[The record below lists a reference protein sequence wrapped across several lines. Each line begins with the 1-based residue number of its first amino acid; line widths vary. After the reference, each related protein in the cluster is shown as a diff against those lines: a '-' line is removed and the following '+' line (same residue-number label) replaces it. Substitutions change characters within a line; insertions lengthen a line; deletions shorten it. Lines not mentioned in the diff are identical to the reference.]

1 MPIWLL
7 KTRIE
12 HVMSF
17 IKIWKYYQSSKN
29 LSDEEL
35 KDRIRKLRGEGKR
48 ETLKQVSANHLG
60 CNVMILKVT
69 IKVKMYVKA
78 NAQVALA
85 FLYAETEKNM
95 DNTIIKSEM
104 VEKTGVFS
112 KDMSKRYELTIKIQ
126 AKKEKSILVLCLN
139 PASDNLQVVD
149 TTTNY
154 LMNNLFSMGYTTITI
169 CNLFASICPKLIAS
183 SLGDNSDNKN
193 YIREVVERD
202 FQNILIGYGN
212 TFANNKKII
221 AKKAEIE
228 KMLISKGR
236 KVVELVDESELYS
249 RLKTIH
255 PLFAGQRFSGKWKF
269 RKHVFLE
276 ETEKEQESKCI

>member
-1 MPIWLL
+1 MEEPMY
-7 KTRIE
+7 TSE
-12 HVMSF
+12 YFGSF
-17 IKIWKYYQSSKN
+17 NMQK
-29 LSDEEL
+29 
-35 KDRIRKLRGEGKR
+35 GE
-48 ETLKQVSANHLG
+48 
-60 CNVMILKVT
+60 CI
-69 IKVKMYVKA
+69 
-78 NAQVALA
+78 
-85 FLYAETEKNM
+85 M
-95 DNTIIKSEM
+95 DNTITKSETL
-104 VEKTGVFS
+104 EKTAVFN
-112 KDMSKRYELTIKIQ
+112 KDMKKRYELTLKVQ
-126 AKKEKSILVLCLN
+126 GKKEKSILVLCLN
-139 PASDNLQVVD
+139 PASDNLQMVD

-169 CNLFASICPKLIAS
+169 CNLFATVCPKLTAS
-183 SLGDNSDNKN
+183 NVSDNSDNKN

-221 AKKAEIE
+221 AEKAEIE

>member
-1 MPIWLL
+1 
-7 KTRIE
+7 
-12 HVMSF
+12 
-17 IKIWKYYQSSKN
+17 
-29 LSDEEL
+29 
-35 KDRIRKLRGEGKR
+35 
-48 ETLKQVSANHLG
+48 
-60 CNVMILKVT
+60 
-69 IKVKMYVKA
+69 
-78 NAQVALA
+78 
-85 FLYAETEKNM
+85 M

-104 VEKTGVFS
+104 IEKTGVFS

-139 PASDNLQVVD
+139 PTSDNLQVVD

-169 CNLFASICPKLIAS
+169 CNLFAAICPKLIAS

-212 TFANNKKII
+212 TFENNKKII
-221 AKKAEIE
+221 VEKEEIE
-228 KMLISKGR
+228 KMLISKGK

-255 PLFAGQRFSGKWKF
+255 PLFAGRRFAGKWKF

-276 ETEKEQESKCI
+276 KSEAEREQESICI